1 MPSIREQIEL
11 WKTQLLDLSRRN
23 RLLHVRIGQPGLI
36 DLLYPSAQQLFDDL
50 VRRRKRLPFVD
61 PLPLEERLAA
71 VGSQEP
77 VTGATVRLGQ
87 IAAPQVQAGRLVSD
101 LAPEVQVRRLYNLRL
116 KARQALT
123 DQGINLL
130 YVAFGFLE
138 WYTPQEP
145 ETIWRSPLLLVP
157 VEIQRASLGSEFALR
172 MLDDEIVLNPTLV
185 HKLRQDFN
193 IRLPDVPLDSDDL
206 ELNTLFEQ
214 ITSIVKE
221 QFDWDVVPD
230 VCLGLFS
237 FSKLLMYN
245 DLRRITPTAETHPI
259 LKRFARDSAQNVGV
273 SDDEA
278 ESVHVLPDS
287 LLVQDAQR
295 PPEEVFQV
303 LDADSSQLEAIAA
316 AREGLS
322 FVLQGPPGTGKSQ
335 TITNI
340 IAECL
345 AQGKRVLFV
354 SEKMAALQVVYER
367 LRECG
372 LSEFCLELHSHKASK
387 RAVLD
392 SLAAVLDAP
401 LAPNPSH
408 FPYGE
413 LRSVREQL
421 DAYAKALHTPLGALG
436 WTPYTVYG
444 RMAALSDAP
453 DYEGP
458 LIEVMECDSE
468 RLGVID
474 TILVKLDL
482 RRDLLAAMAAN
493 PWRGAAS
500 TVGSFE
506 ERGRV
511 RSRLRSLQSALSD
524 LIPLVQQAASSLDLP
539 VGTTLG
545 GARALAKLAEV
556 LRESYTLPSNWL
568 EDHAWLTAKGHQQ
581 AINDAREQYQRLIE
595 AEAQLFT
602 RYRPELL
609 QQDLDGLQQRFAQH
623 AARWWSWF
631 QPQYHQDMKLLRS
644 LLQPGVKLRFDQV
657 AADLNLAQQ
666 VRERQ
671 AWQQESAPILNR
683 FGPLFAGRVTN
694 WDLLLQHLDWFERLK
709 NTVGEQSLSTAL
721 LKVAALPL
729 DERKAALAPF
739 DALDAQLAVVD
750 QEIAFLK
757 GYFPSDDDPRT
768 RSDLWELDASKRN
781 KETPETLWSLP
792 SIHPAYLLEH
802 MGGLDNWWEWSDL
815 RASAQAVGLEAY
827 LDGLVA
833 AGGQAIQAPRRAFHK
848 RFCQLWLD
856 AACREHPAL
865 RSFQYDQHESLIE
878 RFRQLDK
885 DQLLEAQAS
894 LRSRLQARRPTP
906 GQTGTP
912 TSELGIL
919 RRELQKQRRHKPIRQ
934 LLREIPN
941 LLGQLKPCLMM
952 SPLSVS
958 QFLDPEAISF
968 DLVIFDEASQIRTEE
983 AVGAIMRGNTLI
995 VVGDNK
1001 QLPPTSF
1008 FQVSDDEPEDDDE
1021 TPEAEQLE
1029 RYESVLDAAVAA
1041 GFPVQMLRWHYRSRH
1056 ESLITFSNSNFY
1068 HNRLATFPA
1077 ARHPSHMGISFHY
1090 VPDAFYDR
1098 QASRTNQVEA
1108 RYVADLVCEHIRTNP
1123 ERSLGVVT
1131 FSQAQQLA
1139 ILTELERRHISDPS
1153 LALLFDEERPEP
1165 FFVKNLENVQGD
1177 ERQVIIMSVAYGRDK
1192 QGRLLMNFGPLNR
1205 AGGERRLNVAITR
1218 AREQMIVVSS
1228 IQPEEIDLRRTSQV
1242 GPRLLRSYLEYARQ
1256 GGPAPAG
1263 RVISPDGDPA
1273 RLTPS
1278 PRSPAVIAAQ
1288 FEDDLATALAQQG
1301 LLLQRQVGH
1310 SDFRIDIAICDPNQP
1325 GHYLLGVECDGSDYR
1340 TAASTRDRERLR
1352 EEVLAQLGWRIH
1364 RAWSASWAQDPER
1377 EIGRVLEALASS
1389 SSAKSVEQASK
1400 SS

>member
-23 RLLHVRIGQPGLI
+23 RLLHLRIGQPGTI
-36 DLLYPSAQQLFDDL
+36 DLLYPSTQLLFDDL
-50 VRRRKRLPFVD
+50 VRRRKRLPFID
-61 PLPLEERLAA
+61 PLPLEERFAA

-77 VTGATVRLGQ
+77 VTGATVRLDQ
-87 IAAPQVQAGRLVSD
+87 LSAPEAQEGRLVSD

-123 DQGINLL
+123 DQGVNLL
-130 YVAFGFLE
+130 YLAFGFLE
-138 WYTPQEP
+138 WYAPQEP
-145 ETIWRSPLLLVP
+145 ETIWRSPLLLIP
-157 VEIQRASLGSEFALR
+157 VEIQRASLGNEFALR
-172 MLDDEIVLNPTLV
+172 IVDDEIVLNPTLV

-193 IRLPDVPLDSDDL
+193 IRLPDMPLDSEDL
-206 ELNTLFEQ
+206 EITTLFDQ
-214 ITSIVKE
+214 ISSLVKE
-221 QFDWDVVPD
+221 HFDWDVVPD
-230 VCLGLFS
+230 VTLGLFS

-245 DLRRITPTAETHPI
+245 DLRRIAPTAEEHPI
-259 LKRFARDSAQNVGV
+259 LKRFASSSVNNVGV
-273 SDDEA
+273 SDAEA

-287 LLVQDAQR
+287 LLSKEQQR

-340 IAECL
+340 IAESL

-367 LRECG
+367 LREAG

-392 SLAAVLDAP
+392 SLGAVLDQP
-401 LAPNPSH
+401 LATTPSH

-413 LRSVREQL
+413 LRSLREQL
-421 DAYAKALHTPLGALG
+421 DDYAHALHSSLGALG
-436 WTPYTVYG
+436 WTAYTVYG

-458 LIEVMECDSE
+458 LLDVMNCSSE
-468 RLGVID
+468 QLGAID
-474 TILVKLDL
+474 TLLVKLDL
-482 RRDLLAAMAAN
+482 RRELLAAIAVN
-493 PWRGAAS
+493 PWRGSAS
-500 TVGSFE
+500 LVGSFE

-511 RSRLRSLQSALSD
+511 RSHLRSLQSALSD
-524 LIPLVQQAASSLDLP
+524 LIPLSQRAGSALELP
-539 VGTTLG
+539 VSSTLG
-545 GARALAKLAEV
+545 AARSLAKLAGI
-556 LRESYTLPSNWL
+556 LRESYALPANWL
-568 EDHAWLTAKGHQQ
+568 EDRDWLIAKGHDQV
-581 AINDAREQYQRLIE
+581 ISEAREQYQRLIE
-595 AEAQLFT
+595 SEAQLFT

-609 QQDLDGLQQRFAQH
+609 QQDLDALQQRFAAH
-623 AARWWSWF
+623 AASWFSWF

-644 LLQPGVKLRFDQV
+644 LLKPGVTLSFEQV
-657 AADLNLAQQ
+657 ASDLALAQQ

-683 FGPLFAGRVTN
+683 FAPLFTGRTSN
-694 WDLLLQHLDWFERLK
+694 WDQLLQHLDWFERLK
-709 NTVGEQSLSTAL
+709 TAL
-721 LKVAALPL
+721 GDQPITAALLSAASQPL
-729 DERKAALAPF
+729 EARAALLSHF
-739 DALDAQLAVVD
+739 SALDSQLALVD

-757 GYFPSDDDPRT
+757 TYFPADDDPRM
-768 RSDLWELDASKRN
+768 RSDLWALDASTRS
-781 KETPETLWSLP
+781 KETPETLWREP

-802 MGGLDNWWEWSDL
+802 MAGLDNWWEWSDL
-815 RASAQAVGLEAY
+815 RKSAESIGLEGF

-833 AGGQAIQAPRRAFHK
+833 AGGEAVQAPRRAFHK

-856 AACREHPAL
+856 AACRSQPAL
-865 RSFQYDQHESLIE
+865 RSFQYDQHESMIE

-885 DQLLEAQAS
+885 SQLLEAQAS
-894 LRSRLQARRPTP
+894 LRGRLQARRPAP

-912 TSELGIL
+912 TSELGVL

-934 LLREIPN
+934 LLHEIPT

-983 AVGAIMRGNTLI
+983 AVGAIMRGASLI

-1008 FQVSDDEPEDDDE
+1008 FQISDDEPEDDDE
-1021 TPEAEQLE
+1021 SLEGEPAE
-1029 RYESVLDAAVAA
+1029 RFESVLDAAAA
-1041 GFPVQMLRWHYRSRH
+1041 AAFPIQMLRWHYRSRH

-1077 ARHPSHMGISFHY
+1077 AQHPPHMGISFHH

-1098 QASRTNQVEA
+1098 KGTRTNLVEA
-1108 RYVADLVCEHIRTNP
+1108 RYVADLVCEHIRTSP

-1139 ILTELERRHISDPS
+1139 ILNELERRHVDDPS
-1153 LALLFDEERPEP
+1153 LALLFDEDRPNP

-1177 ERQVIIMSVAYGRDK
+1177 ERQVMIISVAYGRDK

-1205 AGGERRLNVAITR
+1205 QGGERRLNVAITR

-1228 IQPEEIDLRRTSQV
+1228 ILPEDIDLRRINQS

-1263 RVISPDGDPA
+1263 RLISPDGDPV
-1273 RLTPS
+1273 RLAPS
-1278 PRSPAVIAAQ
+1278 QRSAAVIAAQ

-1301 LLLQRQVGH
+1301 LVLQRQVGH
-1310 SDFRIDIAICDPNQP
+1310 SDFRIDIAICDPDKP
-1325 GHYLLGVECDGSDYR
+1325 EHYLLGVECDGSDYR
-1340 TAASTRDRERLR
+1340 AAATTRDRERLR

-1364 RAWSASWAQDPER
+1364 RAWSGAWAQDPEH
-1377 EIGRVLEALASS
+1377 EIGRVLEALASR
-1389 SSAKSVEQASK
+1389 SSASAASD
-1400 SS
+1400 